1 MKVSIVIPLY
11 NERAT
16 LETLLHRVLES
27 SAALD
32 REVIV
37 VDDCS
42 RDGSWEELQRVRDRV
57 GDPPLRIF
65 RHEHN
70 QGKGAAVRTGFSHI
84 QGDVAI
90 VQDADLE
97 YDPREYPRLLEPILE
112 GRADVVYGSRFL
124 GGPHRVLL
132 FWHYMGNRFLTF
144 ICNLLYNVNLTDM
157 ETCYKV
163 LRREV
168 VDRIQLKCERFGFD
182 PEITAKVCKLGCRL
196 YEVPISYHGRS
207 YAEGKKI
214 TWKDGFTVL
223 WTLLRFRFND

>member
-1 MKVSIVIPLY
+1 MKLSIVIPLY
-11 NERAT
+11 NEKAT
-16 LETLLHRVLES
+16 LATLLRRVIDAPVRLEK
-27 SAALD
+27 
-32 REVIV
+32 EVIV
-37 VDDCS
+37 VDDAS
-42 RDGSWEELQRVRDRV
+42 TDGSWDELQRIRDQV

-65 RHEHN
+65 RHERN
-70 QGKGAAVRTGFSHI
+70 QGKGAAVRTGFSQV

-97 YDPREYPRLLEPILE
+97 YDPREYPRLLEPLLE
-112 GRADVVYGSRFL
+112 DRADVVYGSRFL

-144 ICNLLYNVNLTDM
+144 VCNLLYNVNLTDM

-163 LRREV
+163 LRRDV
-168 VDRIQLKCERFGFD
+168 LDRIHLKCERFGFD